1 METVACH
8 HKKIAAIGW
17 KAAGTSRGR
26 ENSQSPIRLARLRT
40 NQGDCSKII
49 PGPRKE
55 VCAIAHIRRSG
66 YPLNLKI
73 EHRM

>member
-1 METVACH
+1 LEGGRDL
-8 HKKIAAIGW
+8 KGEGEFSRPQKLQGLLAI
-17 KAAGTSRGR
+17 
-26 ENSQSPIRLARLRT
+26 
-40 NQGDCSKII
+40 QGDCSKII

-66 YPLNLKI
+66 YPLNSKI